1 MSSQPSLARLPSK
14 LPRNG
19 DPTELVPAHLSQWVC
34 IFGTAGLWQPAKQQ
48 KLSSRVIQAQRKLAA
63 PFLPTNTES
72 GVPVLKYIVLKQ
84 KNVQGFPDGSV
95 VKNLLAKEG
104 DTGLIP
110 DPGSSHMPQS
120 S

>member
-1 MSSQPSLARLPSK
+1 LELRDCGSQQSN
-14 LPRNG
+14 RNS
-19 DPTELVPAHLSQWVC
+19 PA
-34 IFGTAGLWQPAKQQ
+34 P
-48 KLSSRVIQAQRKLAA
+48 VIQAQRKLEA
-63 PFLPTNTES
+63 PFLPTDTEL

-104 DTGLIP
+104 DIGLIP